1 MYLDEV
7 PSGFVDF
14 SLRSPRCGVLSA
26 PFCQIAKMNK
36 ENLMSTHFYPTT
48 TYTFMSLKKVALYA
62 GVYTAAHITLAVVFS
77 LSAEQLSATN
87 TVNISRFLLFPIA
100 VALVITCI
108 VCAYLAII
116 ELFGKIPGAIRSD
129 YLSFRYRNP
138 AHQ

>member
-26 PFCQIAKMNK
+26 PFCQIAKQNK

-48 TYTFMSLKKVALYA
+48 THTFMSLKKLTLFA
-62 GVYTAAHITLAVVFS
+62 GMYTAAHITLAVIFS
-77 LSAEQLSATN
+77 LTSEQLSASN
-87 TVNISRFLLFPIA
+87 TLNISHFLLFPIE
-100 VALVITCI
+100 VALVITCV

-116 ELFGKIPGAIRSD
+116 ELFGKMPGAIRSD

-138 AHQ
+138 AQQ